1 MKQSTQLI
9 GNKLLILLLT
19 PIFYVS
25 NATNAYSADSS
36 YVVEEIVVTARKR
49 TENLQDVP
57 AAVSAFTGNELIER
71 GVDRIEEIQRL
82 TPNLTVNEA
91 SGLNPGAVQ
100 VFIRG
105 IGSDPGFDQG
115 VGIYVDDVYL
125 NRTIGAMLE
134 LYDVERIEVLKGPQ
148 GNLYGRNTIGGALKY
163 VTRTPNEQTRGFFE
177 AKVGT
182 DSLRKIKAGAS
193 GGLSDNVYGSIAVLT
208 EDRDGYQTNLFDGDD
223 YGSADKQAARG
234 VLVWDASEK
243 VNVKLT
249 ADYFKDSSKPLVPTR
264 IAVNAA
270 NIQNVFE
277 TLLGLGNLFVPG
289 SAYLAPGGTL
299 DVSLPTDEDHVNTAF
314 TDGGFDEF
322 EIESRNVALTV
333 NWDINDNWS
342 VKSIT
347 SLRDQDNVAPYD
359 FDGSD
364 QVFIHTIQPAETEDF
379 SQEFQFN
386 YTSENVNAVI
396 GAYYLDGERDGSSLT
411 TQTALLRLLTDHF
424 KDTTSDVG
432 KLKSTSLYANVDWD
446 INDQWQLS
454 LGGRY
459 TKDEKDTDRRATV
472 TLTQHP
478 VAFTSLTGPA
488 PLVLND
494 FGAQI
499 FQTLP
504 FFQFFIPHFGNDGS
518 FLGIGN
524 STTVSTYSENNFGS
538 DEWSEFSPSAKIRY
552 QYSDDVM
559 IYAGY
564 SSGFKSGGF
573 LPSSR
578 QLIMDTYDPEIV
590 DTISLGL
597 KSTLAGGSI
606 RLNAELFLNDYQDKQ
621 VAVVILDENSALVQT
636 SDNVGE
642 VESTGG
648 EIEILWL
655 PPVDGLSV
663 NLNVGWLD
671 VDIDELID
679 ALPDGSVGN
688 AAEFREL
695 GFSPELTWQARVQY
709 DFAVGEGSMTVA
721 ADVAYRDEMYT
732 DSPVD
737 ITNAFLEAGAYS
749 DDLTTYNA
757 SITYRSSDER
767 WRVTLEGKN
776 LGDER
781 AVVNT
786 FNVTDFTLG
795 GYNRGRT
802 VGLTLAYSFE

>member
-1 MKQSTQLI
+1 MAAAVMAAM
-9 GNKLLILLLT
+9 
-19 PIFYVS
+19 PVS
-25 NATNAYSADSS
+25 LPVFANTI
-36 YVVEEIVVTARKR
+36 EEIVVTARKR
-49 TENLQDVP
+49 SENLQDVP
-57 AAVSAFTGNELIER
+57 AAVSAFTGDELVDRQI
-71 GVDRIEEIQRL
+71 DRIEEIQRL

-125 NRTIGAMLE
+125 NRTFGAMLE

-148 GNLYGRNTIGGALKY
+148 GHLYGRNTIGGALKY
-163 VTRTPNEQTRGFFE
+163 VTRIPTDETRAMFE

-182 DSLRKIKAGAS
+182 DSLQKIKAGAS
-193 GGLSDNVYGSIAVLT
+193 GALGDNLYGSIAVIS
-208 EDRDGYQTNLFDGDD
+208 ENRDGYQTNLFDGDD
-223 YGSADKQAARG
+223 YGSSDKQGARG
-234 VLVWDASEK
+234 TLVWDASED
-243 VNVKLT
+243 VTVKFT
-249 ADYFKDSSKPLVPTR
+249 ADYFNDTSDPLVPTR

-270 NIQNVFE
+270 NVQNVFQA
-277 TLLGLGNLFVPG
+277 LLGLGNLFVPG
-289 SAYLAPGGTL
+289 SAYLAPGATL
-299 DVSLPTDEDHVNTAF
+299 DVSLPSDEDHVNTAH
-314 TDGGFDEF
+314 TTNGFDLF
-322 EIESRNVALTV
+322 EIESRNYSLTV
-333 NWDINDNWS
+333 DWDINENWS
-342 VKSIT
+342 LKSVT
-347 SLRDQDNVAPYD
+347 AMRDQDNVAPYD

-364 QVFIHTIQPAETEDF
+364 QVFIHTLQPASTEDV

-386 YTSENVNAVI
+386 YQGENINAVV
-396 GAYYLDGERDGSSLT
+396 GLYYLDAERDGSSET
-411 TQTALLRLLTDHF
+411 QQTAFLRLLTDHHKVF
-424 KDTTSDVG
+424 TKDIRE
-432 KLKSTSLYANVDWD
+432 LKSRSFYANIDWD
-446 INDQWQLS
+446 INEQWQLS

-459 TKDEKDTDRRATV
+459 TKDERDTDRRATV

-499 FQTLP
+499 FQNLP
-504 FFQFFIPHFGNDGS
+504 FFQFFIPHFDNNGNFIS
-518 FLGIGN
+518 FGN
-524 STTVSTYSENNFGS
+524 STSVITYPENNLGS
-538 DEWSEFSPSAKIRY
+538 AEWSEFTPSAKIRY
-552 QYSDDVM
+552 RHSDDLMV
-559 IYAGY
+559 YAGY
-564 SSGFKSGGF
+564 SSGFKAGGF
-573 LPSSR
+573 LPSGR
-578 QLIMDTYDPEIV
+578 QEIMPTFDPELVDTYSI
-590 DTISLGL
+590 GL
-597 KSTLAGGSI
+597 KSTLAGGRI

-621 VAVVILDENSALVQT
+621 VAVVILDENGALTQT

-679 ALPDGSVGN
+679 VLPDGVTVGN
-688 AAEFREL
+688 AADFREL

-709 DFAVGEGSMTVA
+709 DFEVGSSGSMTFA
-721 ADVAYRDEMYT
+721 ADVAFRDEMYT

-737 ITNAFLEAGAYS
+737 ISNAFFEAGAYS

-757 SITYRSSDER
+757 SLTYRSADER

-781 AVVNT
+781 SVVNT

-802 VGLTLAYSFE
+802 WGLTFAYSFK